1 MTRLLLE
8 NSEDLTDHC
17 ARTSPMSYRIRA
29 NIAEQMNGVS
39 N

>member
-1 MTRLLLE
+1 MTRLLFE
-8 NSEDLTDHC
+8 NSEDLTVHC

-29 NIAEQMNGVS
+29 SIVDQMNGVS